1 MTKFDGFI
9 AESLN
14 KLYLIDEKLKRKKKV
29 KTMWKG
35 YKKRRNRR
43 ASVDKDL
50 FSQYRNIKAELKSL
64 NPYNVARLTE

>member
-1 MTKFDGFI
+1 MTKFDEFI
-9 AESLN
+9 SESLN
-14 KLYLIDEKLKRKKKV
+14 NIYLIDEKLKRRKKV

-35 YKKRRNRR
+35 YKKRRNRK
-43 ASVDKDL
+43 ASIDKDF